1 MVSFYLSTQLD
12 FLAYSFLCFFLTL
25 SIAYKLESLR
35 VSAKS
40 EFELRGPFPHEA
52 YGRIMQSTKNVL
64 DGFYA
69 MRLVTQKRSLLSAG
83 ERAIIEFTEEERF
96 LLCQRICHVLQV
108 LASCVMLEYPL
119 TDAIPSIDKTKDRL
133 LGRIYQFRKEH
144 AASRQK
150 DNNGSAAEA
159 DEKDYALLYAYT
171 LVTSQVAAEL
181 NNVKVEIENLF
192 GILHE
197 ESLLL
202 E

>member
-1 MVSFYLSTQLD
+1 
-12 FLAYSFLCFFLTL
+12 
-25 SIAYKLESLR
+25 
-35 VSAKS
+35 
-40 EFELRGPFPHEA
+40 
-52 YGRIMQSTKNVL
+52 MQSTKNIL

-69 MRLVTQKRSLLSAG
+69 MKLISQKRVILSEG
-83 ERAIIEFTEEERF
+83 ERTLLEFTAEERF
-96 LLCQRICHVLQV
+96 QLCQRMCHVLQV

-119 TDAIPSIDKTKDRL
+119 TDAVPSIDKNKDRL
-133 LGRIYQFRKEH
+133 LGRIYEFRKEH
-144 AASRQK
+144 AASRLV
-150 DNNGSAAEA
+150 DNGRAAIA

-181 NNVKVEIENLF
+181 NKVKDEIENLF